1 MIPRH
6 LTPARPQIAL
16 KIALIYAILGA
27 LWIIVSDTLLFGV
40 ISEAVWTEGASM
52 IKGLGFVAVTS
63 LLLYVLIRQTWSRHA
78 SLLASQVELLRV
90 FVEQAP
96 AAIAMFDR
104 DMRYI
109 AASRRWIN
117 DYKLGDRD
125 LTGHSHYEIFPEIP
139 AQWKDIHQRGMQGE
153 SASADHDRF
162 ERADGTVQWLK
173 WELHPW
179 HVTQGEVGGIVIMS
193 EDITQQVLADEKL
206 RLQALVLD
214 QIQDHVTVTDLDGN
228 ITYVNQSQKQA
239 LKADHT
245 GQHVTS
251 FGDLPGSAVT
261 QQEIAEATLKEGSWQ
276 GTVVNPLADGGHIT
290 LDLRTTLVRDQ
301 DGRPVAMV
309 GVGTDITE
317 QKRAILALEN
327 SEKQLRFVLAG
338 SELGFWDW
346 DIAAGKVDRNEQWAV
361 MLGYTHDEI
370 QQTTKQWSDFIHPDD
385 RDRAW
390 NSIHAVLEGRSNMHR
405 LEYRMFHKDGS
416 VRWILDQASVMQ
428 RDAEGKPLRMCGTHT
443 DITARKQ
450 SELDQQQRGQYQR
463 ALLDNFP
470 FLVWLKDKDGNFLA
484 VNKPFAEACGCK
496 LPQDLQ
502 GKSDLDIWPTD
513 LAEAYRADDRTVLAS
528 GKKKSVEEE
537 IVGADGSRT
546 WFETYKAPVFDTTGC
561 VVGTV
566 GFARDITERREA
578 TRALEEMSAAL
589 ATSRD
594 MLQQV
599 IDTAPIRVFWKDR
612 EGRYL
617 GCNPA
622 FARDAGKQSPS
633 EMIGQ
638 DDYAMGW
645 AAQADAYRADDQAVM
660 QSGQA
665 RLNFEEPQT
674 TPDGQTIWLSTSK
687 VPLYDPHREVIG
699 VLGVYDDITDRK
711 RVENELFELAERYRL
726 ANKATNDVIWDW
738 DVVRDTQRWSEAGI
752 AVFGWTEIVE
762 HPVNAQWW
770 VERVHPD
777 DRERVHESFIHVVNS
792 PELNV
797 WQDDYRFLKAD
808 GVFADVMDRG
818 YVLRDERGQ
827 AIRMIGAMQD
837 ITERKRSE
845 AELAQYR
852 NHLEELVLER
862 TKELEAARIAAETAN
877 IAKSAFLANMSHEIR
892 TPLNAIT
899 GMAHILRRSGLTD
912 AQEDKLGKIVTA
924 SSHLLEIINTVLDL
938 PKIEAGKFA
947 LEEELVCIEEILE
960 NAAGIVGGN
969 LKAKG
974 LRLVIEQDS
983 LPQGLLGDR
992 TRIQQALL
1000 NYLSNAVK
1008 FTATGTITLRASV
1021 LEDSPEDIL
1030 LRFEVSDTGIGI
1042 EPEAMKR
1049 LFSVFEQADNST
1061 TRKYGGTGL
1070 GLAITRKL
1078 AELMGGEAGV
1088 ESALGNGSTFWFS
1101 VRLKKSLIAREPF
1114 GAQTMNQAE
1123 SALKQDYA
1131 GARILLAEDE
1141 PINREIATMMLDDV
1155 GLVVETAEDGAEAL
1169 KLAGENDYALILM
1182 DIQMPNMDGL
1192 EATRLIR
1199 QLDRYRNTPILAMTA
1214 NAFAEDKQRCLEV
1227 GMNDFIAKPVRP
1239 EQLYSILLNWL
1250 GKRPTV

>member
-139 AQWKDIHQRGMQGE
+139 TKWKDIHQRGMRGE

-162 ERADGTVQWLK
+162 ERADGAVQWLK

-317 QKRAILALEN
+317 RKQAEQALRDSEERYRRIVDTANEGIWTMDEN
-327 SEKQLRFVLAG
+327 HRTAFVNPRMA
-338 SELGFWDW
+338 E
-346 DIAAGKVDRNEQWAV
+346 
-361 MLGYTHDEI
+361 MLGYSARDMLGRTVESFMLPADIHDH
-370 QQTTKQWSDFIHPDD
+370 QQQMQ
-385 RDRAW
+385 
-390 NSIHAVLEGRSNMHR
+390 GRHQGQSGHYER
-405 LEYRMFHKDGS
+405 RFRRRDGS
-416 VRWILDQASVMQ
+416 TLWTLVSGVPLLDA
-428 RDAEGKPLRMCGTHT
+428 
-443 DITARKQ
+443 
-450 SELDQQQRGQYQR
+450 RGQFR
-463 ALLDNFP
+463 GSF
-470 FLVWLKDKDGNFLA
+470 GM
-484 VNKPFAEACGCK
+484 FA
-496 LPQDLQ
+496 
-502 GKSDLDIWPTD
+502 
-513 LAEAYRADDRTVLAS
+513 
-528 GKKKSVEEE
+528 
-537 IVGADGSRT
+537 
-546 WFETYKAPVFDTTGC
+546 
-561 VVGTV
+561 
-566 GFARDITERREA
+566 DITE
-578 TRALEEMSAAL
+578 
-589 ATSRD
+589 
-594 MLQQV
+594 
-599 IDTAPIRVFWKDR
+599 
-612 EGRYL
+612 
-617 GCNPA
+617 
-622 FARDAGKQSPS
+622 
-633 EMIGQ
+633 
-638 DDYAMGW
+638 
-645 AAQADAYRADDQAVM
+645 
-660 QSGQA
+660 
-665 RLNFEEPQT
+665 
-674 TPDGQTIWLSTSK
+674 
-687 VPLYDPHREVIG
+687 
-699 VLGVYDDITDRK
+699 RK

-938 PKIEAGKFA
+938 SKIEAGKFA

-974 LRLVIEQDS
+974 LRLIIEQDS

-1049 LFSVFEQADNST
+1049 LFSVFEQADNTT

-1101 VRLKKSLIAREPF
+1101 VRLKKSLIAREPL

-1123 SALKQDYA
+1123 STLKQDYA

-1141 PINREIATMMLDDV
+1141 PINREIATMMLNDV

-1169 KLAGENDYALILM
+1169 KLAGVNDYALILM